1 MWSNKKG
8 SCLTTCIVSLVIIV
22 IVAGALMFFIKN
34 RGNGKSLGTITETT
48 LETTQETVRL
58 EEIMISD
65 NSYLYQNNKMELEQL
80 IEILK
85 NKKDIGIVQ
94 IKENN
99 ASEKAYR
106 ELIKALD
113 DSNVKYVE
121 KVPET
126 SEER

>member
-8 SCLTTCIVSLVIIV
+8 SCLTTCIVFLAIIV
-22 IVAGALMFFIKN
+22 IAVGAVMFFIKN
-34 RGNGKSLGTITETT
+34 RGSGKSLGTVTETT
-48 LETTQETVRL
+48 LETTQETVTL

-65 NSYLYQNNKMELEQL
+65 NSYLYQNNKIELDQL
-80 IEILK
+80 IETLK

-94 IKENN
+94 INENN

-106 ELIKALD
+106 ELIKALNN
-113 DSNVKYVE
+113 SNVKYVE
-121 KVPET
+121 KIPET